1 MNISSK
7 TSRFALLTLLLVGC
21 SATEVQESKAFPNDQ
36 AAAVHFMKSKFSI
49 MDCSDMGIISKGEV
63 DEHFYDLF
71 YAINKSRSLS
81 ISRDELQ
88 GSLYDSNDAQV
99 SYIFELM
106 DSNLDRVVSTKEFR
120 SFMFTAIDLL
130 DTNKNG
136 EVTLADVGLEAPK
149 IIRAH
154 ER

>member
-1 MNISSK
+1 MCIV
-7 TSRFALLTLLLVGC
+7 A
-21 SATEVQESKAFPNDQ
+21 
-36 AAAVHFMKSKFSI
+36 
-49 MDCSDMGIISKGEV
+49 KGEV
-63 DEHFYDLF
+63 DEHFYDMF

-81 ISRDELQ
+81 INKDELQ
-88 GSLYDSNDAQV
+88 GSLYGSNDAQV

-106 DSNLDRVVSTKEFR
+106 DSNLDSIVTTKEFR
-120 SFMFTAIDLL
+120 SFMFTAIDLV

-136 EVTLADVGLEAPK
+136 EITLADVGLEAPK